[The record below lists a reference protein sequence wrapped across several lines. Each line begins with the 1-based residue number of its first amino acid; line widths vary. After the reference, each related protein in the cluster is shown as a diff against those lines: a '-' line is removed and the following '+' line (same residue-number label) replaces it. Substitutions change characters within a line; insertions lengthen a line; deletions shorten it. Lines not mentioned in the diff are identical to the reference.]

1 MIVFQDKLWQAKI
14 FMNCGCYG
22 NQHIF
27 GLALYLWIGDFYQ
40 CAKFHAC
47 IKKCTIPLKFG
58 AKAPDYKR
66 PLPPE
71 ETVLTRTYIKQCYKL
86 FKIFNNLEVGQ
97 SFPGGSSVCSNAS
110 SRITHHSKDQVQ
122 GWHWKLFRTGL
133 CKSIRRKTN
142 DITVS
147 WVICS
152 FGNWTTSIFWNERHK
167 EHVAL
172 MIWQSFLIWFLFP
185 YLNQNKRFLAVW
197 PISVNK
203 KDGNCKK
210 WVVNFC

>member
-1 MIVFQDKLWQAKI
+1 METNTFSAWHYI
-14 FMNCGCYG
+14 FELVTSISVPNFMLVSKSAQFPLNLELRR
-22 NQHIF
+22 QTIRD
-27 GLALYLWIGDFYQ
+27 LY
-40 CAKFHAC
+40 
-47 IKKCTIPLKFG
+47 
-58 AKAPDYKR
+58 
-66 PLPPE
+66 PPE
-71 ETVLTRTYIKQCYKL
+71 ETVATRTYIKQCYKL

-110 SRITHHSKDQVQ
+110 SRITHHSKDHVQ
-122 GWHWKLFRTGL
+122 GWHWKLCRTGL

-152 FGNWTTSIFWNERHK
+152 FGNWATSIFWNERHK

-172 MIWQSFLIWFLFP
+172 MILQSFLIWFLLL

-203 KDGNCKK
+203 RDGNCKK